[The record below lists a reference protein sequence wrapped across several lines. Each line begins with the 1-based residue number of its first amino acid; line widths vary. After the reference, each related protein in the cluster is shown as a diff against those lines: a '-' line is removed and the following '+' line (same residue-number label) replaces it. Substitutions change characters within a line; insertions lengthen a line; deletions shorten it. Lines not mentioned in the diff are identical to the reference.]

1 MRCKKNVMKHDRN
14 GIKVPRCCPNYAKK
28 FYMATYAEQPRW
40 KPSIQEPFGFCLE
53 HLGMEDVSRWNVE
66 LASHHRSVYHL
77 AGDVASVVEIT
88 EEEAKQLSFSSEKMY
103 LKNRFMNIMSQKNVS
118 KIKYEE
124 WEEILMEALNELQI
138 KRVMTD

>member
-1 MRCKKNVMKHDRN
+1 MRCKKAVLKASRN
-14 GIKVPRCCPNYAKK
+14 ETRVVKCCPNYAKK
-28 FYMATYAEQPRW
+28 YYLATYREKPRW
-40 KPSIQEPFGFCLE
+40 KSDIQEPFGFCND
-53 HLGMEDVSRWNVE
+53 HMGMKDVDRWNVN
-66 LASHHRSVYHL
+66 LDSYYRSVYHL
-77 AGDVASVVEIT
+77 GGDVASVVEIT
-88 EEEAKQLSFSSEKMY
+88 EEEAKQRTFSSEKTY